1 MKNII
6 NKVNDILIKN
16 DLDYL
21 YCRNLT
27 YREVYDEKYIIILNN
42 GSNIGAVWVEIP
54 NEITDEYICKLTKFY
69 TIISD
74 LNLFNVRY
82 DPKEFDFEIF
92 SKNTE
97 VDDSLK
103 FIKGSEWYEK
113 LMKKYLNQ
121 HVNTIT
127 DFLIND
133 KLN

>member
-54 NEITDEYICKLTKFY
+54 NEITDDYICKLTK
-69 TIISD
+69 
-74 LNLFNVRY
+74 
-82 DPKEFDFEIF
+82 
-92 SKNTE
+92 
-97 VDDSLK
+97 
-103 FIKGSEWYEK
+103 
-113 LMKKYLNQ
+113 
-121 HVNTIT
+121 
-127 DFLIND
+127 
-133 KLN
+133 